1 MRQTPKIKALAN
13 RKGGVGKTTTAVNL
27 AAALSEL
34 GLKVLLLD
42 LDSQGHAS
50 EHVGM
55 KVEKGSPAYRVIAE
69 GRAIVDC
76 VQRTDDSEQPSR
88 FGFDIL
94 AGGDDL
100 STAEALM
107 ATDTTGNGRMVL
119 REALEEVP
127 PGRWDLVLLDC
138 PPSLKDMTQA
148 ALTASHGVFVPLPM
162 EALPFDGFRR
172 LLTTIDGVRKYA
184 NRELVVEAVIETI
197 SDPRTNLANDVRTEV
212 RDIVST
218 HVAVRR
224 DALLEQRIRKNVK
237 LAEAP
242 KRHQTV
248 FAHDNTCHGAVD
260 YRALAVALRERGL
273 V

>member
-1 MRQTPKIKALAN
+1 MPQPPKIKALAN

-27 AAALSEL
+27 AAALAQLERR
-34 GLKVLLLD
+34 VLLLD

-50 EHVGM
+50 IHVGM
-55 KVEKGSPAYRVIAE
+55 KVDKGSPAYRVIAE

-76 VQRTDDSEQPSR
+76 AQATP

-107 ATDTTGNGRMVL
+107 STDTTGNGRMVL
-119 REALEEVP
+119 REALEEIP
-127 PGRWDLVLLDC
+127 TGRWDLVLLDC

-148 ALTASHGVFVPLPM
+148 ALIAAHGVFVPLPM
-162 EALPFDGFRR
+162 EVLPLDGFRR
-172 LLTTIDGVRKYA
+172 LLVTIDGVRKYA
-184 NRELVVEAVIETI
+184 NRELQVEAVIETI
-197 SDPRTNLANDVRTEV
+197 SDPRTNLASAT
-212 RDIVST
+212 RDDAYGMMAE
-218 HVAVRR
+218 HPAVKPS
-224 DALLEQRIRKNVK
+224 ALLSTRIRKNIR

-242 KRHQTV
+242 KEGKTV
-248 FAHDNTCHGAVD
+248 FAHDDACHGADD
-260 YRALAVALRERGL
+260 YRALAIELREKGL